1 LIVYVVRHARA
12 GRRSAWKG
20 PDDLRPLTKAGRRQ
34 ADALVELL
42 AGEGVTRI
50 VSSPYVR
57 CRQTVEPLAQRLRVP
72 VDLSDSLAEGSPLRE
87 VLRLVEKVSDE
98 QAVLCAHGDEIGAL
112 LDHLREHQV
121 PVAGDKY
128 EKGSTWALD
137 VHEGTITGARYFA
150 PPT

>member
-1 LIVYVVRHARA
+1 LTVYIVRHARA

-20 PDDLRPLTKAGRRQ
+20 PDDLRPLTKPGRRQ
-34 ADALVELL
+34 AEALVELL
-42 AGEGVTRI
+42 AREDITRI
-50 VSSPYVR
+50 VASPYVR
-57 CRQTVEPLAQRLRVP
+57 CRQTVEPLAQRCRVP
-72 VDLSDSLAEGSPLRE
+72 VELSDSLAEGSPLRE

-112 LDHLREHQV
+112 LDHLREHRV
-121 PVAGDKY
+121 PVDGDKY

-137 VHEGTITGARYFA
+137 VRAGTIVAARYFA